1 MPYGV
6 RVQVISTI
14 KKKERY
20 QLKHQNVYDFFPF
33 PIRVFYEANEVEQTQ
48 VKYVDLS
55 KYKIMVTAN
64 PEIKER

>member
-1 MPYGV
+1 MCM
-6 RVQVISTI
+6 I
-14 KKKERY
+14 
-20 QLKHQNVYDFFPF
+20 FFPF